1 MAEGRVY
8 RPVIEAEKC
17 GSCQLCLGRCPT
29 EWTPEYG
36 PKQDRLE
43 DLLYPANILNRPPD
57 QSPPLPVCQQA
68 CPIHQDTRGY
78 AALIAQG
85 KWKEAL
91 EIIRENNPLP
101 AVCGYICHHPCEA
114 ACLSSRLNEAIPLR
128 LLKRLVAELDLKI
141 EQNLAPF
148 KITKKARVLIVG
160 SGPAGLA
167 AAHDLASLG
176 YPVTIF
182 ESLSVF
188 GGMLRVGIPAFR
200 LPREILTKE
209 IERIRQRGVDMQ
221 TRKIFPFQDMIKNL
235 KRLGFRAAF
244 LALGAHKSRRLSI
257 PGERLAGVWG
267 GVEFLR
273 KFNLGQTVVLGAKV
287 IVLGGGNVALDCA
300 RAALRLGAKEVR
312 ILYRRSLNE
321 MPAIPEEIAAARKE
335 GIEFLFLSMPTSIT
349 KSKDNQLKLDCLKTI
364 LTEGDEGDRRQPVP
378 QKGSEFFHWTDSII
392 SAVGQEVDRKISR
405 DLELQIDGTLKVH
418 PQTGQTSVKG
428 VFAGGDVVTGPGW
441 AIEAIAAGK
450 KGASA
455 IHEYLS

>member
-1 MAEGRVY
+1 MAEGRIF

-17 GSCQLCLGRCPT
+17 RTCQLCLGRCPT
-29 EWTPEYG
+29 EWDLHAG
-36 PKQDRLE
+36 PKE
-43 DLLYPANILNRPPD
+43 DQMKALLYPVNILERPSD
-57 QSPPLPVCQQA
+57 QSSRLPVCQQA

-85 KWKEAL
+85 KRQEAL
-91 EIIRENNPLP
+91 DLVRKDNPLP

-128 LLKRLVAELDLKI
+128 LLKRFIAEEDLKT
-141 EQNLAPF
+141 ESRLAPF
-148 KITKKARVLIVG
+148 KIIKKARILIVG
-160 SGPAGLA
+160 SGPAGLT

-182 ESLSVF
+182 ESLPVL

-200 LPREILTKE
+200 LPREILDKE
-209 IERIRQRGVDMQ
+209 IERIRQRGVEMQ
-221 TRKIFPFQDMIKNL
+221 TRKTFFCQDITKNL

-244 LALGAHKSRRLSI
+244 LAMGAHQSRRLSI

-273 KFNLGQTVVLGAKV
+273 KFNLGQKISLGARV

-335 GIEFLFLSMPTSIT
+335 GIEFLFLSMPMGIT
-349 KSKDNQLKLDCLKTI
+349 KSKNNQLKMDCLKTI
-364 LTEGDEGDRRQPVP
+364 LSEADAGGRRQPVP
-378 QKGSEFFHWTDSII
+378 QPGSEFSLWANSII
-392 SAVGQEVDRKISR
+392 SAIGQEVSRNISGE
-405 DLELQIDGTLKVH
+405 LEVRTNGTLKIH
-418 PQTGQTSVKG
+418 PQTGHTSVKG

-450 KGASA
+450 KGAAA
-455 IHEYLS
+455 IHEFLS